1 MSTNIFLEI
10 IIIIISIIVSAYL
23 VMAEMAI
30 VSSRKVKLQKMLKDG
45 DKRAQIA
52 IDLYDNPN
60 DFLSVVQVGI
70 TLISIIIGAVSGA
83 SLSDTLYI
91 YLKHVPYGHTIA
103 MVSVIIITTY
113 ITLVIGELVPKR
125 AGLNNPEK
133 ISLKISRSLK
143 ILTKISRPLLFVLS
157 VSTDFILKLIGSYKK
172 NVDVITE
179 DDVKLLIEEGIE
191 DGTIEK
197 DEEEIIRNVF
207 RLDEQKIDVLMT
219 PRTEIIWIDLED
231 PQEDMKKRVIQ
242 SERSIFPVARD
253 ELDNLE
259 GVIQAKD
266 ILSSMFLEGEYDIEE
281 CIKKPIIVP
290 ENLQALDLL
299 KKFKE
304 NKEYVHMALIV
315 DEHGSVVGLITLND
329 FLEGLVG
336 DIPGI
341 DETDD
346 PKAIKRS
353 DDSYLIDGS
362 FQIDRFKDMFQISEK
377 LPEEEDNFTT
387 LAGFILSFLDKIPE
401 EGESFTWKNLKFEVL
416 DMDGHHIDKIL
427 VKID

>member
-1 MSTNIFLEI
+1 
-10 IIIIISIIVSAYL
+10 
-23 VMAEMAI
+23 MAEMAI

-45 DKRAQIA
+45 DKRAEIA

-91 YLKHVPYGHTIA
+91 YLKHIPYGHTIA

-143 ILTKISRPLLFVLS
+143 ILTKVSRPLLFVLS
-157 VSTDFILKLIGSYKK
+157 ISTDFILKLIGSYKK
-172 NVDVITE
+172 NIDVITE

-346 PKAIKRS
+346 PKATKRS
-353 DDSYLIDGS
+353 DNSYLIDGS

>member
-10 IIIIISIIVSAYL
+10 FIIIISIIVSAYL

-45 DKRAQIA
+45 DKRAEIA

-91 YLKHVPYGHTIA
+91 YLKHIPYGHTIA

-143 ILTKISRPLLFVLS
+143 ILTKVSRPLLFVLS
-157 VSTDFILKLIGSYKK
+157 ISTDFILKLIGSYKK
-172 NVDVITE
+172 NIDVITE

-346 PKAIKRS
+346 PKATKRS
-353 DDSYLIDGS
+353 DNSYLIDGS